1 MNINKDDARNFI
13 LALNATAQYVPPI
26 VMQQLLGNP
35 ICREIEAAANNPEST
50 TPAQQAPTPE
60 RLRPVS

>member
-1 MNINKDDARNFI
+1 MTNTDARNFI

-35 ICREIEAAANNPEST
+35 ICRQIEAAANEPEITAPS
-50 TPAQQAPTPE
+50 QQAPIPE